1 METLKPTG
9 ILIKCMMNKDIDKEN
24 LKEYKEAC
32 ESQLGNV
39 LSSPIGT
46 GDYSL
51 PSAEEVDETVFMEDE
66 IETTNDLLDLFED
79 DDDVMKDFFGIK

>member
-32 ESQLGNV
+32 ESQLDKV

>member
-1 METLKPTG
+1 
-9 ILIKCMMNKDIDKEN
+9 MNNEKDNI
-24 LKEYKEAC
+24 KEYLDAC
-32 ESQLGNV
+32 KSQLDNV

-51 PSAEEVDETVFMEDE
+51 PSAEDVDETVFMEDE
-66 IETTNDLLDLFED
+66 IEATNDLLDLFED

>member
-9 ILIKCMMNKDIDKEN
+9 ILIKCMMNKDIYIEGLN
-24 LKEYKEAC
+24 EYKEAC
-32 ESQLGNV
+32 ESQLDNV

-46 GDYSL
+46 ADYSL

-66 IETTNDLLDLFED
+66 IEATNDLIDLFED
-79 DDDVMKDFFGIK
+79 DDDVMKNFFGIK

>member
-1 METLKPTG
+1 
-9 ILIKCMMNKDIDKEN
+9 MNNEKDNIN
-24 LKEYKEAC
+24 EYLNAC
-32 ESQLGNV
+32 ESQLDNV

-51 PSAEEVDETVFMEDE
+51 PSADEVDETVFMEDE
-66 IETTNDLLDLFED
+66 IEATNDLLDLFED

>member
-1 METLKPTG
+1 M
-9 ILIKCMMNKDIDKEN
+9 
-24 LKEYKEAC
+24 
-32 ESQLGNV
+32 

>member
-1 METLKPTG
+1 
-9 ILIKCMMNKDIDKEN
+9 MNNEKDNI
-24 LKEYKEAC
+24 KEYLNAC
-32 ESQLGNV
+32 ESQLDNV

-51 PSAEEVDETVFMEDE
+51 PSADEVDETVFMEDE
-66 IETTNDLLDLFED
+66 IEATNDLLDLFED

>member
-1 METLKPTG
+1 
-9 ILIKCMMNKDIDKEN
+9 MNNEKDNI
-24 LKEYKEAC
+24 KEYLNAC
-32 ESQLGNV
+32 ESQLDNV

-51 PSAEEVDETVFMEDE
+51 PSADEVDETAFMEDE
-66 IETTNDLLDLFED
+66 IEATNDLLDLFED

>member
-1 METLKPTG
+1 MTNE
-9 ILIKCMMNKDIDKEN
+9 KDNI
-24 LKEYKEAC
+24 KEYLNAC
-32 ESQLGNV
+32 ESQLDNV

-51 PSAEEVDETVFMEDE
+51 PSADEVDETVFMEDE
-66 IETTNDLLDLFED
+66 IEATNDLLDLFED

>member
-1 METLKPTG
+1 
-9 ILIKCMMNKDIDKEN
+9 MNNEKDNI
-24 LKEYKEAC
+24 KEYLNAC
-32 ESQLGNV
+32 ESQLDNV

-51 PSAEEVDETVFMEDE
+51 PSADEVDETVFMDDE
-66 IETTNDLLDLFED
+66 IEATNDLLDLFED